1 MFEKF
6 PKTRPTLPPR
16 VAEIYEQYYI
26 DNRQGG
32 NQAASLAQ
40 KMERWLHRHVAADV
54 VAQPA
59 VKRSTLE
66 LGAGTLN
73 QFPHEPV
80 VGPYDIVEPFK
91 SLFADSPLLARVRAI
106 YNDVAEISP
115 ETRYDRITSVAV
127 LEHVCDLPDMVAR
140 CGLLMADGATF
151 RAAIPNEGTF
161 LWSLGWRMTTGIEFR
176 LRHGVDYNIIMRHE
190 HVNNAQEV
198 EEVLEHF
205 FEEAICKVFG
215 LNKAIG
221 LYRFYEC
228 SSPRLERCRVWLDR
242 NQATLPQNN

>member
-32 NQAASLAQ
+32 NKAASLAQ
-40 KMERWLHRHVAADV
+40 KMERWLHRHVASDV
-54 VAQPA
+54 VAQPD

-80 VGPYDIVEPFK
+80 
-91 SLFADSPLLARVRAI
+91 
-106 YNDVAEISP
+106 
-115 ETRYDRITSVAV
+115 
-127 LEHVCDLPDMVAR
+127 
-140 CGLLMADGATF
+140 
-151 RAAIPNEGTF
+151 
-161 LWSLGWRMTTGIEFR
+161 
-176 LRHGVDYNIIMRHE
+176 
-190 HVNNAQEV
+190 NNAQEI

-205 FEEAICKVFG
+205 FAETKCKAFD

-221 LYRFYEC
+221 LYRYYEC
-228 SSPRLERCRVWLDR
+228 SNPRRERCREQLIESPSS
-242 NQATLPQNN
+242 QPQNG